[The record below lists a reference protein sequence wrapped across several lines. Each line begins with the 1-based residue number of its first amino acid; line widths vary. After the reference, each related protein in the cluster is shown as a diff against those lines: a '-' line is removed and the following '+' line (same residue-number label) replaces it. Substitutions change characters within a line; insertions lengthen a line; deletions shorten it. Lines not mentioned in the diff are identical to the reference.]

1 MVLKFV
7 ANFEII
13 FFTIIFEGEYLSPYK
28 TNVIET
34 CIAYSYDIYA
44 GNGVSEY

>member
-13 FFTIIFEGEYLSPYK
+13 LFTIIFLSQYE
-28 TNVIET
+28 TNVIELFN
-34 CIAYSYDIYA
+34 AYSYDIYA
-44 GNGVSEY
+44 GNDVSEY

>member
-13 FFTIIFEGEYLSPYK
+13 FLSQYE
-28 TNVIET
+28 TNVIE
-34 CIAYSYDIYA
+34 IFNAYSYDIYT
-44 GNGVSEY
+44 GNDVSEY